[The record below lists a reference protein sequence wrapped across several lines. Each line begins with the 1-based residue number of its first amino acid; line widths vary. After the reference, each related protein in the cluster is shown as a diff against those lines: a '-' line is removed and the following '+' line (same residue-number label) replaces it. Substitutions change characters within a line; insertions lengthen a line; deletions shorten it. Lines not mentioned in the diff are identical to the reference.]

1 MKLERTLQT
10 ITLAIGIL
18 LISAVVVNYVVHG
31 ATKCELVIR

>member
-31 ATKCELVIR
+31 TSKCELVIR

>member
-1 MKLERTLQT
+1 MKLERTLQA